1 MRKIWCKL
9 WNVILNVFSD
19 VVSAV
24 AYALKTV
31 GTVAVEVLGAAADAV
46 GGAIGSIFGG
56 FNLLVWAGVG
66 VFAYFLLTKQSD
78 NDKAPSLMDS
88 YRQGALNASN

>member
-9 WNVILNVFSD
+9 YNFILNTFTSAVE
-19 VVSAV
+19 AV

-31 GTVAVEVLGAAADAV
+31 GAVAVEILGAAADAV

-56 FNLLVWAGVG
+56 SNFIVWAGVG
-66 VFAYFLLTKQSD
+66 ILAYFVLTKQD
-78 NDKAPSLMDS
+78 DKDKQRSLIGM
-88 YRQGALNASN
+88 YGANSNAIN